1 MAELVEEPFDLVLIL
16 SVIKTPKLPLSYTWK
31 RSSFSHLGRWK
42 QTQDTFRTVKKYLP
56 DAKIMMVECSDLDEE
71 QMTVINENVDF
82 FINKFDDED
91 HKAIIYDK
99 WKAHGEATQTLT
111 AFEYIKQH
119 NIYFKNLFK
128 ISGRYYITPDFKY
141 ELYDNEQQVFK
152 ALPGYEPC
160 KEENKL
166 GSISTRLYKIP
177 YKSMEI
183 LEKFLR
189 NYRGAMQRRGMMST
203 YEKVFAQY
211 LLETNYK
218 NTVVVK
224 HPDKV
229 GVEGKV
235 SVRNNNLVND

>member
-1 MAELVEEPFDLVLIL
+1 MAGLEEPFDLVLIL

-31 RSSFSHLGRWK
+31 RSSFSHAGRWK
-42 QTQDTFRTVKKYLP
+42 QTQDTFRTVKQYLP
-56 DAKIMMVECSDLDEE
+56 NAKIMMIECSDLDEE
-71 QMTVINENVDF
+71 QMTVINQNVDF
-82 FINKFDDED
+82 FINKFEDED

-111 AFEYIKQH
+111 AFEYIKEH
-119 NIYFKNLFK
+119 NIHFKNLFK
-128 ISGRYYITPDFKY
+128 ISGRYYMTPDFKY

-152 ALPGYEPC
+152 ALPDHEPC
-160 KEENKL
+160 PEINKL

-177 YKSMEI
+177 YKSMEL

-189 NYRGAMQRRGMMST
+189 NYRDAMQRRGMMST
-203 YEKVFAQY
+203 YEKVFAKY
-211 LLETNYK
+211 LLESNYE

>member
-31 RSSFSHLGRWK
+31 RSSFSHDGRWK
-42 QTQDTFRTVKKYLP
+42 QTLNTFRTVKHYLP
-56 DAKIMMVECSDLDEE
+56 NAKVMMVECSDLDEDKIK
-71 QMTVINENVDF
+71 VVNENVDF

-111 AFEYIKQH
+111 AFEYIKEH
-119 NIYFKNLFK
+119 NIHFKNLFK
-128 ISGRYYITPDFKY
+128 ISGRYYMTHDFKY
-141 ELYDNEQQVFK
+141 DLYDNDMQIFK
-152 ALPGYEPC
+152 ALPDHEPC
-160 KEENKL
+160 PEINKL

-183 LEKFLR
+183 LDKFLR

-211 LLETNYK
+211 LLETKYE
-218 NTVVVK
+218 NTVIVK
-224 HPDKV
+224 EPDKV

>member
-1 MAELVEEPFDLVLIL
+1 MAGLEEPFDLVLIL

-31 RSSFSHLGRWK
+31 RSSFSHFGRWK

-56 DAKIMMVECSDLDEE
+56 NAKVMMVECSDLDEE

-152 ALPGYEPC
+152 ALPDHEPC
-160 KEENKL
+160 PEINKL

-177 YKSMEI
+177 YKSMEL

-189 NYRGAMQRRGMMST
+189 NYRDAMQRRGMMST
-203 YEKVFAQY
+203 YEKVFAKY
-211 LLETNYK
+211 LLESNYE
-218 NTVVVK
+218 NTVIVK
-224 HPDKV
+224 EPNKV

>member
-1 MAELVEEPFDLVLIL
+1 MAALVEEPFDLVLIL
-16 SVIKTPKLPLSYTWK
+16 SVIKTPRLPLSYTWK
-31 RSSFSHLGRWK
+31 RSSFSHDGRWK
-42 QTQDTFRTVKKYLP
+42 QTLNTFRTVKHYLP
-56 DAKIMMVECSDLDEE
+56 NAKVMMVECSDLDEDK
-71 QMTVINENVDF
+71 MKVVNENVDF

-111 AFEYIKQH
+111 AFEYIKEH
-119 NIYFKNLFK
+119 NIHFKNLFK
-128 ISGRYYITPDFKY
+128 ISGRYYMTHDFKY
-141 ELYDNEQQVFK
+141 DLYDNDMQIFK
-152 ALPGYEPC
+152 ALPNHEPC
-160 KEENKL
+160 PEINKL

-183 LEKFLR
+183 LDKFLR

-211 LLETNYK
+211 LLETKYE
-218 NTVVVK
+218 NTVIVK
-224 HPDKV
+224 EPDKV